1 VESGRGFEI
10 HLAVQHHRQLAVVL
24 VPACAV
30 ACVSSAALAATAATA
45 AAFPYPG
52 PGGRCHV
59 SIRVAPWEI
68 TAGEPVTIFGRLRC
82 RNQAAAAGQT
92 VHLYYRAV
100 GGGGFGGGGFTYVQ
114 STTTGTQGF
123 YQFQR
128 AAGAVETSRLWYVRS
143 DGASSGVRKIR
154 VAAQVTLAGPPEGT
168 QITTGAAGKVTFTG
182 TVNPADVGALVLL
195 QRQNATT
202 GNEWHKIDSGRV
214 EPNGAFTIV
223 HTFVVPG
230 DANLRVVVRSA
241 GRNAPSASN
250 VLTYEISQAQNPELT
265 IASSADPII
274 YGQSVTISG
283 VLAGGANMPVTLLAH
298 TVHQGGFAPVAQAT
312 TNSSGGYT
320 FAAQSPVNNTF
331 YEVQGGGKTSAVLYE
346 GVRCVLTAKVSA
358 QSVQESQTLTFTGTI
373 APSRSGH
380 VVYLERRDAVG
391 QGFHIV
397 DVGFET
403 DEATFSIPYQPYAV
417 GTEVFRIYVPGAP
430 ENGGAASEPF
440 TVQVTQAP
448 ARKLTAEAPSNS
460 TTTGEGTS
468 SPSEGEK
475 EGEVRG
481 GENGGKGSEPNP
493 GHGGHRHE

>member
-1 VESGRGFEI
+1 MR
-10 HLAVQHHRQLAVVL
+10 LKALLTL
-24 VPACAV
+24 VCAV
-30 ACVSSAALAATAATA
+30 AGLTSTALVAATASAT
-45 AAFPYPG
+45 FHPG
-52 PGGRCHV
+52 LGNRCHV
-59 SIRVAPWEI
+59 SIQVAPREI

-92 VHLYYRAV
+92 VQFYYRTL
-100 GGGGFGGGGFTYVQ
+100 GGGGFTYVQ

-128 AAGAVETSRLWYVRS
+128 AAGSVETSRLWYVRS

-168 QITTGAAGKVTFTG
+168 QITTGTAGKVTFTG

-265 IASSADPII
+265 IVSSADPII

-312 TNSSGGYT
+312 TNSSGAYT

-331 YEVQGGGKTSAVLYE
+331 YEVQGAGKTSAVLYE
-346 GVRCVLTAKVSA
+346 GVRCVLTAKVSTT
-358 QSVQESQTLTFTGTI
+358 SVPEGQTLTFTGTI
-373 APSRSGH
+373 APSRPGH
-380 VVYLERRDAVG
+380 VVYLERQDAVG
-391 QGFHIV
+391 HGFHIV

-403 DEATFSIPYQPYAV
+403 DEATFSIPYQPYAI
-417 GTEVFRIYVPGAP
+417 GTDVFRIYVPGGP

-448 ARKLTAEAPSNS
+448 ARKLTAEAPSNN
-460 TTTGEGTS
+460 TTTGEEGAQ
-468 SPSEGEK
+468 EGEA
-475 EGEVRG
+475 RG
-481 GENGGKGSEPNP
+481 GESGGKGTESNP
-493 GHGGHRHE
+493 GRGGRGH